1 MGPGGEKTAGFVL
14 AGGASRRM
22 GRDKALLP
30 LDGATMI
37 EQIAGRVRAAAG
49 SVTIIGPVE
58 KYGKL
63 GFPVLPDAVEGCGPL
78 GGVYTALANTHA
90 EWNLIV
96 ACDMPEVTVEFLVSL
111 LQAAAVA
118 QADCLV
124 PETDGQTDPLCA
136 VYRGSV
142 LAAAESAIHR
152 KLFKMQDFVSTLHF
166 VRMPVFDQRPLK
178 NVNTP
183 AQWSAR

>member
-1 MGPGGEKTAGFVL
+1 
-14 AGGASRRM
+14 M
-22 GRDKALLP
+22 GRDKALLV

-37 EQIAGRVRAAAG
+37 EQVAGRVRAAAG

-58 KYGKL
+58 KYGHL
-63 GFPVLPDAVEGCGPL
+63 GFPVVPDAVEGCGPL
-78 GGVYTALANTHA
+78 GGLYTALVNTRA

-96 ACDMPEVTVEFLVSL
+96 ACDMPEVTEEFLAGLIEAAEVS
-111 LQAAAVA
+111 

-124 PETDGQTDPLCA
+124 PDTDGQMDPLCA
-136 VYRGSV
+136 VYHARV
-142 LAAAESAIHR
+142 RAAAESAIHR
-152 KLFKMQDFVSTLHF
+152 NLFKMQDFVSTLHAI
-166 VRMPVFDQRPLK
+166 RRPVLDPRPLK